1 VAGVEKDHGANEMTP
16 FYTLW
21 LCSGLVYLFAIS
33 DRSWMRRTPLRDW
46 AANVVELFW
55 AFILVAL
62 PFTFAV
68 RAVVAMLKGSC
79 G

>member
-1 VAGVEKDHGANEMTP
+1 MTP

-33 DRSWMRRTPLRDW
+33 DRSWMKSSPLTSLG
-46 AANVVELFW
+46 NIIVEFFW

-68 RAVVAMLKGSC
+68 GAVAAMFQGK
-79 G
+79 